1 MRRRPIRRWVW
12 PTLVAVLG
20 FVPIAGLLF
29 FVRAGLEGEE
39 PSDFGVYVQIALIP
53 VVTGLATALV
63 AGLRRWWLLVPAG
76 VSLAVFGTVFGV
88 GGILVARGSEAF
100 REGMGESQ
108 FVIGWAA
115 VSLGALAGVAL
126 ADYLTGDKGRR
137 GDVDELHPTQEGSP
151 VG

>member
-1 MRRRPIRRWVW
+1 MRRWVW

-29 FVRAGLEGEE
+29 RARAGLEGEE
-39 PSDFGVYVQIALIP
+39 PSAFGVYVQIALIP
-53 VVTGLATALV
+53 VLTGLATALV
-63 AGLRRWWLLVPAG
+63 ARLRRWLLLVPAG
-76 VSLAVFGTVFGV
+76 VSLAVFGAVFGV
-88 GGILVARGSEAF
+88 GDILVARGSEAF
-100 REGMGESQ
+100 RESVGESQ

-126 ADYLTGDKGRR
+126 ADYLTRDKGQD
-137 GDVDELHPTQEGSP
+137 GDVGEPHPAQDDAP